1 MKYYIPFKILSFQK
15 LGMSHGLY
23 RREESTVLAYNL
35 ITMCTKNMPDST
47 DFKTM
52 LDNQTLPVEFAGKQP
67 IDMKTYYNLFGVNRV
82 PGEPKDSLIFN
93 PNSKHIIVAHNKN
106 VSFVIKLFC
115 LLKSLLFPH
124 DHSHTYEFLRLSAQ
138 QFLVFEV
145 F

>member
-1 MKYYIPFKILSFQK
+1 
-15 LGMSHGLY
+15 MSHGLY
-23 RREESTVLAYNL
+23 RRGESTVLAYNL

-67 IDMKTYYNLFGVNRV
+67 IDMKTYYNLIGVNRV

-106 VSFVIKLFC
+106 VSFVIKFFC
-115 LLKSLLFPH
+115 LLKSLWFPH
-124 DHSHTYEFLRLSAQ
+124 DHSHTYEFLRFNNSWYLRS
-138 QFLVFEV
+138 FRSFRPKN
-145 F
+145 

>member
-1 MKYYIPFKILSFQK
+1 
-15 LGMSHGLY
+15 
-23 RREESTVLAYNL
+23 
-35 ITMCTKNMPDST
+35 MPDST

-106 VSFVIKLFC
+106 VSFAIKFLC
-115 LLKSLLFPH
+115 LLSKGLQIRHFEKNSRAKKLITQGKN
-124 DHSHTYEFLRLSAQ
+124 SITQ
-138 QFLVFEV
+138 QKN
-145 F
+145 

>member
-15 LGMSHGLY
+15 VGHVTWLVSK
-23 RREESTVLAYNL
+23 RREYSTNNL

-106 VSFVIKLFC
+106 VSFCNIF
-115 LLKSLLFPH
+115 LLS
-124 DHSHTYEFLRLSAQ
+124 S
-138 QFLVFEV
+138 
-145 F
+145 

>member
-1 MKYYIPFKILSFQK
+1 
-15 LGMSHGLY
+15 
-23 RREESTVLAYNL
+23 
-35 ITMCTKNMPDST
+35 MCTKNKRDPL

-106 VSFVIKLFC
+106 VSLTIKPRV
-115 LLKSLLFPH
+115 SLLFPLYH
-124 DHSHTYEFLRLSAQ
+124 WHA
-138 QFLVFEV
+138 FLVINLNLLIYRPSHSRYLRR
-145 F
+145 

>member
-1 MKYYIPFKILSFQK
+1 
-15 LGMSHGLY
+15 
-23 RREESTVLAYNL
+23 
-35 ITMCTKNMPDST
+35 MPDSI

-106 VSFVIKLFC
+106 VSFVIKFFC
-115 LLKSLLFPH
+115 LSLFGFRMIIRILFWISAFICSTILGIWGLL
-124 DHSHTYEFLRLSAQ
+124 DRLD
-138 QFLVFEV
+138 L
-145 F
+145 

>member
-1 MKYYIPFKILSFQK
+1 
-15 LGMSHGLY
+15 MSHGLY
-23 RREESTVLAYNL
+23 RRGESTVLAYNL

-52 LDNQTLPVEFAGKQP
+52 LDNQTLPVEFARKQP

-106 VSFVIKLFC
+106 VSFCNIF
-115 LLKSLLFPH
+115 LLS
-124 DHSHTYEFLRLSAQ
+124 S
-138 QFLVFEV
+138 
-145 F
+145 